1 VGLKFLENRN
11 NPDAF
16 EPVPT
21 GNEGN
26 TVLSDDGEEIYTVEV
41 EGSSYTVT
49 VSNGGDITGLA
60 PVGGAVAASAGAAQ
74 AGSGGEGESF
84 PAPLA
89 GNIFKVL
96 VSPGDE
102 VEEGET
108 MIILEAM
115 KMETAVSAPK
125 TCVVTDVVVKE
136 GDAVAVG
143 DTLVKLG

>member
-1 VGLKFLENRN
+1 M
-11 NPDAF
+11 
-16 EPVPT
+16 VP
-21 GNEGN
+21 GM
-26 TVLSDDGEEIYTVEV
+26 
-41 EGSSYTVT
+41 
-49 VSNGGDITGLA
+49 
-60 PVGGAVAASAGAAQ
+60 
-74 AGSGGEGESF
+74 
-84 PAPLA
+84 APLA

-115 KMETAVSAPK
+115 KMETVVSAPK
-125 TCVVTDVVVKE
+125 TGVITEVTVKE